1 MTLQSHKTLLITIAH
16 RGVTAHQNL
25 RVVAEEILVRVLR
38 GHRPGDLSTG
48 KNSRLFKPIDMKKK
62 IFFAAIALNLGLL
75 SATFA
80 QNEIDALRYSQITY
94 GGSARFTAM
103 AGAFGSLGGDFSALS
118 TNPAGIGIY
127 RKSEFTFTPSFF
139 NRKTTSNFKG
149 NTLDDYKYNVNFSN
163 AGIVLAYY
171 EPETKNA
178 WKGVMFGFGYN
189 RLANFHN
196 RISMSGKNSDDS
208 MLDLYIADA
217 QGVGGDTNAM
227 DPFSTQLA
235 LHSGA
240 IFMDTNGVFYHHLQG
255 VYGQEQSKS
264 VTSSGSM
271 GETVFTLGG
280 NYSDKLY
287 LGATIGIPHIRYH
300 EESTYMETADTN
312 AWNNFESFEFNQ
324 DSRTTGV
331 GFNFKFGMIYKPTDW
346 VRVGGALHTPSY
358 FDMHDDW
365 SSDMTTNV
373 LGGEYSSESPAGLYD
388 YSLVTPMRTI
398 GSIGFVI
405 KKIGLIGMDYEF
417 VDYPSATLRSS
428 KYKYINENKD
438 IRSKYVEGNNIRF
451 GTEWRLHPLSLRA
464 GTAFYSSPFKQGTLT
479 SGSTGSRIDYT
490 AGIGFREENF
500 FLDFAYVLSQ
510 TSDNY
515 YFYDA
520 SIANPSAN
528 TSQSSSILMTL
539 GFKF

>member
-1 MTLQSHKTLLITIAH
+1 MKTKLILA
-16 RGVTAHQNL
+16 A
-25 RVVAEEILVRVLR
+25 LV
-38 GHRPGDLSTG
+38 
-48 KNSRLFKPIDMKKK
+48 
-62 IFFAAIALNLGLL
+62 LNLGFISL
-75 SATFA
+75 SFS
-80 QNEIDALRYSQITY
+80 QNEIDALRYSQLTY
-94 GGSARFTAM
+94 GGTARFTAM
-103 AGAFGSLGGDFSALS
+103 GGAFGSLGGDFSALS

-139 NRKTTSNFKG
+139 NRKTTSSFKG
-149 NTLDDYKYNVNFSN
+149 NSLDDYKYNVNFSN

-196 RISMSGKNSDDS
+196 RISMSGKNSS
-208 MLDLYIADA
+208 NSLLDVYISDA
-217 QGVGGDTNAM
+217 QNNGIDTAAM

-235 LHSGA
+235 LYSGA
-240 IFMDTNGVFYHHLQG
+240 IFSDTNGIYYHHLQG

-264 VTSSGSM
+264 ITSSGSM

-280 NYSDKLY
+280 NYSDKLFM
-287 LGATIGIPHIRYH
+287 GATIGIPHIRYQ
-300 EESTYMETADTN
+300 ETSTYVETADTN
-312 AWNNFESFEFNQ
+312 AWNNFESVEFNQ

-346 VRVGGALHTPSY
+346 MRIGGALHTPTY

-365 SSDMTTNV
+365 SSDMTTHV
-373 LGGEYSSESPAGLYD
+373 LGDVYKAESPTGLYD

-405 KKIGLIGMDYEF
+405 HKMGLIGIDYEF

-428 KYKYINENKD
+428 KYKYIEENKA

-451 GTEWRLHPLSLRA
+451 GTEWRLQPLSLRGGFA
-464 GTAFYSSPFKQGTLT
+464 YYSSPFKGA
-479 SGSTGSRIDYT
+479 SSTGSRIDYS
-490 AGIGFREENF
+490 AGIGFREDNF
-500 FLDFAYVLSQ
+500 FLDFAYVHSQ
-510 TSDNY
+510 VSENY

-520 SIANPSAN
+520 SVTSPSLNA
-528 TSQSSSILMTL
+528 SKSSSILMTM